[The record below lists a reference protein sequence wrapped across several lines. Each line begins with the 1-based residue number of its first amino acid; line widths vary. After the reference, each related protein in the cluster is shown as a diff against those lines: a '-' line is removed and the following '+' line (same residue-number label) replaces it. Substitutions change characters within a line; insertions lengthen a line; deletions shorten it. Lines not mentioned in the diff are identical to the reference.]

1 MSNRSKGET
10 VWTIDTIVPYEQ
22 NAKIH
27 DPKQVDKIA
36 KSIKEFGWVGNPIVV
51 NEEGVILAGHGRR
64 LAALKLGLKAADVPI
79 KVITNLSPDA
89 QRAYRLADN
98 RVALSDVDSALLQ
111 KELADLDFDLDGIFD
126 AKELDFLEADL
137 GTYNAD
143 AFVEDIEIEVNKQA
157 EESAKKVAEV
167 DEREVKIE
175 KALGFKTIQGKDERH
190 VARFMAQ
197 VEADM
202 NCTGAEAFV
211 KFVKTVMAAPENQS

>member
-1 MSNRSKGET
+1 MSSKNKT
-10 VWTIDTIVPYEQ
+10 AWTIDTITPYEQ

-27 DPKQVDKIA
+27 DAKQINKIA

-64 LAALKLGLKAADVPI
+64 LAAISLGLKDVPI
-79 KVITNLSPDA
+79 QVIANLSADA

-98 RVALSDVDSALLQ
+98 RVALSDIDSALLQ

-126 AKELDFLEADL
+126 AKELDFLSADL
-137 GTYNAD
+137 GDFNTD
-143 AFVEDIEIEVNKQA
+143 AFVEDIEVEVNKQA
-157 EESAKKVAEV
+157 QESASKVAEV
-167 DEREVKIE
+167 DEREVKID
-175 KALGFKTIQGKDERH
+175 KALGFKAIQGKDERH

-211 KFVKTVMAAPENQS
+211 KFVKTVMSGTEAQS